1 MASSHQCSA
10 PDMAR
15 KNSRRKRTSPFRSET
30 LEFPPLSSLTNFR
43 NLFGEAGKERE
54 RVSRTKTRQEKSFRP
69 FLRGGKKRAEPDR
82 ASVMPKGCEKEKA
95 TLSLHSMSQQLSVSF
110 DKLRALGRFGVGFHT
125 AQRPNYP

>member
-10 PDMAR
+10 PDMAK

-30 LEFPPLSSLTNFR
+30 LEFPPLFFLTNFR
-43 NLFGEAGKERE
+43 NLFGEAEKERE
-54 RVSRTKTRQEKSFRP
+54 RIPYTKTRQEKSFRP
-69 FLRGGKKRAEPDR
+69 FLRGGKKRTEPD
-82 ASVMPKGCEKEKA
+82 G
-95 TLSLHSMSQQLSVSF
+95 MSHRQLSVLSF